1 MGAPSAASS
10 AGDPQIA
17 PIPDGLPTPRRYWA
31 IVATILAITMSV
43 LDSSIANVALPSIAH
58 DFHAS
63 KAASIWVINAYQ
75 IAILAAILP
84 FASLGEIVGYRRISQ
99 AGLAVF
105 TLASI
110 GCAFST
116 SLLTLSIARVIQGLG
131 AAGIMSV
138 NAALVR
144 FTYPQRLLGRAIG
157 INALA
162 VAISAAIGPTVA
174 AAVLAIAPWPWLFGI
189 NGPLGLVTFLIAVKA
204 LPETGRLQRRLN
216 YVGAG
221 LHAATFICLVSG
233 LQALAHDATRAL
245 ALGQLAAACL
255 LGIVLVRH
263 EIGRAAPIIP
273 FDLLKIRLFSL
284 SIATSIASFIAQMAA
299 FVALPFEIQ
308 RLGRSA
314 VETGLLMTPWPAAM
328 AIAAPIAGRLADRYP
343 AGMLGGLGLLCTSS
357 GLALLAVFPAGGSAA
372 DFIWRMV
379 LCGLGYGF
387 FQTPNNRTLISAA
400 PRSRSGAA
408 GGMLSTA
415 RLLGQ
420 TLGAAFVAILF
431 RAYPGT
437 GSNVILW
444 FAAAVALAAALIS
457 MVRLTGTPQP

>member
-1 MGAPSAASS
+1 MGAPAAASS
-10 AGDPQIA
+10 AQDPQIA
-17 PIPDGLPTPRRYWA
+17 PLPDGLPVPRRYWA

-43 LDSSIANVALPSIAH
+43 LDSSIANVALPSIAQ

-84 FASLGEIVGYRRISQ
+84 FASLGEIVGYRRVSQ
-99 AGLAVF
+99 AGLVVF

-116 SLLTLSIARVIQGLG
+116 SLLALSICRVIQGLG

-189 NGPLGLVTFLIAVKA
+189 NGPLGVVTFLIAVKA
-204 LPETGRLQRRLN
+204 LPETGKSQRPLN
-216 YVGAG
+216 YVGAV
-221 LHAATFICLVSG
+221 LHATTFICLVSG
-233 LQALAHDATRAL
+233 LQALAHDATRTL
-245 ALGQLAAACL
+245 ASVQLGAAGLLA
-255 LGIVLVRH
+255 IVLVRH

-284 SIATSIASFIAQMAA
+284 SIATSVASFIAQTAG

-343 AGMLGGLGLLCTSS
+343 AGILCGLGLLCTSA
-357 GLALLAVFPAGGSAA
+357 GLALLAVFPAGGSAGE
-372 DFIWRMV
+372 FIWRMA

-400 PRSRSGAA
+400 PRARSGAA

-457 MVRLTGTPQP
+457 LVRLTGTPQP